1 MNWIEQIITA
11 LLKWLHGLAQE
22 DKTVEEAKP
31 QQDLRDDLRRRIDD
45 HEQRLRQ
52 PSDSD
57 SQR

>member
-11 LLKWLHGLAQE
+11 ILKWLHGLARE
-22 DKTVEEAKP
+22 DKTVEEAKD

-57 SQR
+57 PKR

>member
-11 LLKWLHGLAQE
+11 LLKWLQGLARE

-52 PSDSD
+52 PSDFD
-57 SQR
+57 PQR